1 MHRPNLPNLHRT
13 SYERATLRVRRAIQ
27 GKYASNSAMDRRE
40 IERNYQYFRIKKAV
54 APHVVGPTID
64 SSIHDNCCAITPSLS
79 HLQQSAFTIETEKR
93 IPLRA
98 HATNSRRLKLRLFL
112 SRVVF
117 GGMEREGRC
126 GTGAVSYK
134 GRE

>member
-1 MHRPNLPNLHRT
+1 
-13 SYERATLRVRRAIQ
+13 
-27 GKYASNSAMDRRE
+27 MDRRE
-40 IERNYQYFRIKKAV
+40 IERNYKYFRSKKAV

-64 SSIHDNCCAITPSLS
+64 SSYDNCCAITPSLS
-79 HLQQSAFTIETEKR
+79 HLQQFAFTIETEKR

-117 GGMEREGRC
+117 GGTEREGRC
-126 GTGAVSYK
+126 GTGAVRYK